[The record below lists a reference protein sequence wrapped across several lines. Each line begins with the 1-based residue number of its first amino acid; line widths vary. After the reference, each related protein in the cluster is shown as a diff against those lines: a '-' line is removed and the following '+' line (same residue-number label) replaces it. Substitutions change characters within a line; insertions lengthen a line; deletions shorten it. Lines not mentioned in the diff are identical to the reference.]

1 MIRGTVARCSATEA
15 YYPLKNQREKY
26 GLCTFCASPFISRSQ
41 KLKTVFL
48 QKVEASAGE
57 IYRTAVQ
64 RCICGEL
71 KNSSNDP
78 MMILN
83 SFEMRQ

>member
-1 MIRGTVARCSATEA
+1 MHLLRI
-15 YYPLKNQREKY
+15 
-26 GLCTFCASPFISRSQ
+26 TFLLAGHK

-48 QKVEASAGE
+48 QKVEASPGE

-64 RCICGEL
+64 SCICGEL